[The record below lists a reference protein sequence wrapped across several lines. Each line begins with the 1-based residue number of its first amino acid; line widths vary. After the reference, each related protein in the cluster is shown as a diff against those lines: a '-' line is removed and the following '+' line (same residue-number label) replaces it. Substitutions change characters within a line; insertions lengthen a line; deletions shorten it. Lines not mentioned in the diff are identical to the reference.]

1 MTSFNVP
8 AATLRTF
15 IVANV
20 TQRAPFCTERNGSI
34 VKEPGGMQE
43 QIQSP
48 VVATV
53 LPAYGDFCPDVS
65 ACRQESGMRIC
76 RRGQAAGDFLDRAAG
91 LPAYGD
97 FYPDRVGLP
106 TGAVS
111 RQHGGGQTDMQPVP
125 GGKRQERSGRYPM
138 ERILSA
144 TK

>member
-1 MTSFNVP
+1 MTSFKVP

-53 LPAYGDFCPDVS
+53 LPVYGDFC
-65 ACRQESGMRIC
+65 
-76 RRGQAAGDFLDRAAG
+76 
-91 LPAYGD
+91 
-97 FYPDRVGLP
+97 PDRVGLP
-106 TGAVS
+106 TGVGNA
-111 RQHGGGQTDMQPVP
+111 DLPP
-125 GGKRQERSGRYPM
+125 GTGCGRFFG
-138 ERILSA
+138 
-144 TK
+144 